1 MKSEVLT
8 SLKILV
14 EQKANISPTAILDSQ
29 WLLDQLVAIEDE
41 ISLFNKPDKTIFDVD
56 ADGGHF

>member
-8 SLKILV
+8 SLKILIK
-14 EQKANISPTAILDSQ
+14 QKADMSPTATLDSQ
-29 WLLDQLVAIEDE
+29 WLLEQLVAIENE
-41 ISLFNKPDKTIFDVD
+41 IDNFNKPDDTLIDVD